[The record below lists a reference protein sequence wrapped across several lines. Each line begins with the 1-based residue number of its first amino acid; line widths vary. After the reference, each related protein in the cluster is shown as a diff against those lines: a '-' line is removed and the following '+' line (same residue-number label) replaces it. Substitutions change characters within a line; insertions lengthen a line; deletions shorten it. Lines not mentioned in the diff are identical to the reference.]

1 MQCVVIEVA
10 NYVSEYFLF
19 IANCLNPIVLCLGPA
34 FCLLLAHFNML
45 AIYEPYY
52 NSLLK
57 IQEWMQAN
65 KPHPTKYNY
74 KVSNIEYETS
84 NLKYQALQL

>member
-19 IANCLNPIVLCLGPA
+19 IANCLNPIVLCLGLA

-45 AIYEPYY
+45 AIYGPYLQFAVENTRVDASKQTTPY
-52 NSLLK
+52 K
-57 IQEWMQAN
+57 IQ
-65 KPHPTKYNY
+65 
-74 KVSNIEYETS
+74 
-84 NLKYQALQL
+84 LQSVKH